1 MSLTRKALAAMGIE
15 SEKIDSIINM
25 HTEVTDDL
33 KGQIETLEN
42 EVKGFKAETEKHAET
57 EKRLEELKQKVEAD
71 AKEREGKDYDKL
83 REEFDN
89 YKAEQERK
97 AVRASKEA
105 AYKDILKDAG
115 IPERHYAKILKY
127 SDVDGI
133 ELDDKGKV
141 KDSKD
146 LLKAIRE
153 EWKEEVETEGARGA
167 DTPNPPSNTGGS
179 ARTKEEIMA
188 IKDTAE
194 RQKAIAENADLFG
207 LG

>member
-33 KGQIETLEN
+33 KGQIETLEK
-42 EVKGFKAETEKHAET
+42 EVKGFKAETEKHMAT
-57 EKRLEELKQKVEAD
+57 EKELEELKNKVTAE

-83 REEFDN
+83 KEEFDN
-89 YKAEQERK
+89 YKAEQEQK
-97 AVRASKEA
+97 AVRASKET
-105 AYKDILKDAG
+105 AYKEILKDAG
-115 IPERHYAKILKY
+115 IPEKHYAKILKY
-127 SDVDGI
+127 SDVDSV
-133 ELDDKGKV
+133 ELDENGKI

-146 LLKAIRE
+146 LLKSIKE
-153 EWKEEVETEGARGA
+153 EWKEEVETQGAKGA
-167 DTPNPPSNTGGS
+167 DTPNPPGNTGGS
-179 ARTKEEIMA
+179 SMTKEDILA

-194 RQKAIAENADLFG
+194 RQKAMVDTAELFG